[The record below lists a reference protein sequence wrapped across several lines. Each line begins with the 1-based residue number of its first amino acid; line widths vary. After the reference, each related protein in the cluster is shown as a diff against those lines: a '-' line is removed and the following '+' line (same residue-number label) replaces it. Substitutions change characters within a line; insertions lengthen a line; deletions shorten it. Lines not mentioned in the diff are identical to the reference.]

1 VHDDMVPAQPEIGVV
16 VGRGASEFPASEPN
30 VAELVSSAPARRG
43 TREEIFEQLFHS
55 YYDRAVRF
63 SLLAGARDHFHA
75 REIAT
80 DAIARVWSRWRLGGV
95 DDFWPYLRVAIVND
109 LRSQAR
115 RKRVADRYQE
125 TQLPPPADIMI
136 DLTIVERDEIAAAI
150 ERLAPRHRLVL
161 MLRFFEDLSTEQTA
175 RVMRCSVGTVKSTT
189 SRALSAMRDVLEE
202 QADE

>member
-1 VHDDMVPAQPEIGVV
+1 MVTAQPEVGAVS
-16 VGRGASEFPASEPN
+16 GRGARVFDASESN
-30 VAELVSSAPARRG
+30 VAELVSNTGTQSRSRRN
-43 TREEIFEQLFHS
+43 TRDEVFERLFHA

-63 SLLAGARDHFHA
+63 SLLVGARDHFHA

-125 TQLPPPADIMI
+125 TQIPPPADIMI
-136 DLTIVERDEIAAAI
+136 DLTVVQRDEIAAAI
-150 ERLAPRHRLVL
+150 ARLAPRHRMVL
-161 MLRFFEDLSTEQTA
+161 ILRFFEDLSTEQTA
-175 RVMRCSVGTVKSTT
+175 KMMRCSAGTVKSTT
-189 SRALSAMRDVLEE
+189 SRALSAMRAVLEE